1 MDKID
6 KVFYINLEKRT
17 DRRAE
22 IEEELATKFLFNKA
36 ERFVAIPYSFSC
48 YRPGAYGCSMSH
60 ICLFRKMILN
70 GWETMMVFEDDAQLL
85 TSREEIDKH
94 INVFLEDNT
103 LDILCIGNSCGD
115 NTPYNELMNRCFN
128 TQSTSCYVIKKKFV
142 KVFLESVFK
151 DPTESMTLSPD
162 NPELHLKL
170 NIIDVGWAP
179 LQKIHYFM
187 MPKIRQVSQR
197 PSYSDIEERFT
208 SYGL

>member
-36 ERFVAIPYSFSC
+36 ERF
-48 YRPGAYGCSMSH
+48 PGILYEPGIYGCTMSH
-60 ICLFRKMILN
+60 ISLLRKMILN

-128 TQSTSCYVIKKKFV
+128 TQTTSCYVIKKKFV
-142 KVFLESVFK
+142 KTLLECYFGN
-151 DPTESMTLSPD
+151 PEESMTYPAYSND
-162 NPELHLKL
+162 L
-170 NIIDVGWAP
+170 NNHIGYIDTSWNQ
-179 LQKIHYFM
+179 LQKTHYFM
-187 MPKIRQVSQR
+187 MPKIRQVLQR
-197 PSYSDIEERFT
+197 PSYSDIIHRMAD
-208 SYGL
+208 YKL